1 MRAIF
6 AALLGLT
13 TGMAMAEMKTE
24 KVEYRDGDTVLEGY
38 YAYDDAAYKGEKRP
52 AILIVHDWNGLDGYE
67 ERRARELAALG
78 YAAFAVDIYGKGVR
92 PTNNAESGAQA
103 GKYRA
108 DIDLFR
114 SRLNAGL
121 EALKARP
128 GVDPARIGAIGYCFG
143 GGGVLELLR
152 SGAAVKAAVTFHGSL
167 ATPRPA
173 DAANIK
179 AKILIQH
186 ASQDPSVPLTQL
198 GDFIKE
204 MGDAKVDYRMIMYNL
219 AVHPFTVP
227 GPQYNEVA
235 DKRSWA
241 AMKEFFLENL

>member
-1 MRAIF
+1 MV
-6 AALLGLT
+6 ALLGLT
-13 TGMAMAEMKTE
+13 TGIAMAEMKTE

-38 YAYDDAAYKGEKRP
+38 YAYDDAASKDGLRP
-52 AILIVHDWNGLDGYE
+52 AVLIVHDWNGIDGYE
-67 ERRARELAALG
+67 EGRARQLAALG

-92 PTNNAESGAQA
+92 PTSNADSGAQA

-108 DIDLFR
+108 NIDLFR

-121 EALKARP
+121 EALKSKP
-128 GVDPARIGAIGYCFG
+128 GVDPKRVGAIGYCFG
-143 GGGVLELLR
+143 GGGVLELMR
-152 SGAAVKAAVTFHGSL
+152 SGADIKAGVTFHGSL

-179 AKILIQH
+179 GKILVQH
-186 ASQDPSVPLTQL
+186 AAQDPSVPLTQV

-204 MGDAKVDYRMIMYNL
+204 MADAKVDYRMVMYNL

-235 DKRSWA
+235 DKRSWE
-241 AMKEFFLENL
+241 AMKEFFTENL